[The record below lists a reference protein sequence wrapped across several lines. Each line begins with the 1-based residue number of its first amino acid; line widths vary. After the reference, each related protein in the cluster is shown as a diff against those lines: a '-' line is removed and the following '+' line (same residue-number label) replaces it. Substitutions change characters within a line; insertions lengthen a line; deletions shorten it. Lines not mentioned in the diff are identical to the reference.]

1 MDKTT
6 IKNEQLIDA
15 AKSLPIVA
23 KQEGWVLTL
32 DKEEGTLFYSPE
44 KISDQT
50 QLHQITDEYAL
61 YLDKNFKPQGMM
73 IEYFEQNFLKHHE
86 PFIEELSGDIFK
98 SKKEGET
105 IVADPESDKGKG
117 KISTLAKFLE
127 STLIKEVG
135 TKLIPA

>member
-23 KQEGWVLTL
+23 EREGWVLTL

-44 KISDQT
+44 KISDQA

-61 YLDKNFKPQGMM
+61 YLDKDFKPQGMM
-73 IEYFEQNFLKHHE
+73 IECYEQNFLKHHDS
-86 PFIEELSGDIFK
+86 FIEELSEDVFK
-98 SKKEGET
+98 GKKEGET
-105 IVADPESDKGKG
+105 IVADPEGDKGKG

-127 STLIKEVG
+127 STLIKEAG
-135 TKLIPA
+135 AKLG